1 MQVRATP
8 RFERLLKRLP
18 PDRQKLL
25 LERVSELESDAFLG
39 KRLTGP
45 LRGLMSL
52 RVGDYRVI
60 YHVDVPK
67 NTIWL
72 IAVGH
77 RKSIYES

>member
-1 MQVRATP
+1 LQVKATP

-18 PDRQKLL
+18 HDRQKLL
-25 LERVSELESDAFLG
+25 LERASELESEPYLG

-45 LRGLMSL
+45 LRGLLSL

-60 YHVDVPK
+60 YHVDPAK
-67 NTIWL
+67 NTVWV

-77 RKSIYES
+77 RKSIYE

>member
-1 MQVRATP
+1 MQVKATS
-8 RFERLLKRLP
+8 RFERMLRRLSS
-18 PDRQKLL
+18 DRQKIV
-25 LERVSELESDAFLG
+25 LERASELEGNPYLG
-39 KRLTGP
+39 KELTGP

-60 YHVDVPK
+60 YFVDQPK

-77 RKSIYES
+77 RKSIYE